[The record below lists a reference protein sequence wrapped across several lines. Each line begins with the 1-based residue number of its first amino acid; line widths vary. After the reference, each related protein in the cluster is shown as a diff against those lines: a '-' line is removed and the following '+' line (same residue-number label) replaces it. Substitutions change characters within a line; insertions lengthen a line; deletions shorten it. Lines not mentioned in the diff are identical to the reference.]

1 MFTQLKECLMI
12 KGLLKYYD
20 TIVCC
25 PLIKKILIIAKTIL
39 KRQQQKIPRDLNTRE
54 AKTDEKM
61 LEIPKNY
68 ILLKNETN
76 K

>member
-1 MFTQLKECLMI
+1 MSDDYGTVKILRHYCL
-12 KGLLKYYD
+12 L
-20 TIVCC
+20 
-25 PLIKKILIIAKTIL
+25 PLDKKILIIAKTIL
-39 KRQQQKIPRDLNTRE
+39 KQQQQKIPRDLNTRE